1 MKTILFLCVENSCR
15 SQIAEA
21 FAKRYSDLSLEFLSA
36 GSSPSGV
43 VNSRAIELMT
53 EFGYDLSDHFS
64 KSVDEINNEVD
75 ILISMGCG
83 DSCPYL
89 AASERLEWD
98 IPDPKN
104 MKDKEFKLVIKSIE
118 KKVKALIKEIT

>member
-43 VNSRAIELMT
+43 VNSKAIKLMT

-64 KSVDEINNEVD
+64 KSVDEISKEVD

-89 AASERLEWD
+89 AASKRLEWD

-104 MKDKEFKLVIKSIE
+104 MKDKEFKLVIESIE

>member
-1 MKTILFLCVENSCR
+1 M
-15 SQIAEA
+15 
-21 FAKRYSDLSLEFLSA
+21 
-36 GSSPSGV
+36 
-43 VNSRAIELMT
+43 
-53 EFGYDLSDHFS
+53 
-64 KSVDEINNEVD
+64 D

-118 KKVKALIKEIT
+118 KKVTALIKEIT

>member
-43 VNSRAIELMT
+43 VNSRGIELMA

>member
-43 VNSRAIELMT
+43 VNSRAIEFMT
-53 EFGYDLSDHFS
+53 EFGYDLSDHYS
-64 KSVDEINNEVD
+64 KSVDEIYKEVD

-89 AASERLEWD
+89 AASKRLEWD

-104 MKDKEFKLVIKSIE
+104 MKAKEFKLVIKSIE

>member
-43 VNSRAIELMT
+43 VNSRAIEFMS

>member
-43 VNSRAIELMT
+43 VNSRAIVLMN

>member
-43 VNSRAIELMT
+43 VNFRAIELMN

-64 KSVDEINNEVD
+64 KSVDEINKEVD

-89 AASERLEWD
+89 AASKRLEWD

-104 MKDKEFKLVIKSIE
+104 MEVKEFKLVIKSIE

>member
-21 FAKRYSDLSLEFLSA
+21 FAKRYSDLSFEFLSA

-104 MKDKEFKLVIKSIE
+104 MKDKIAVFQSI
-118 KKVKALIKEIT
+118 